1 MARSTPP
8 VGRASSLGESREAS
22 PRDARQTDT
31 AAVRGLR
38 RQRRRAPCPPVTPT
52 PLPAPPTAVEL
63 LALITRVRSV
73 KVAIGDLDAGRLYDL
88 RSFKSTWAELA
99 YLHRLAAGGRHG
111 GTVVTSM
118 RQLVTGVAPLHPAW
132 KLNGDRWE
140 DRDRHHSAVRRRLS
154 TLAAAQLLR
163 WRVGLDE
170 DLEERRTELELLPV
184 PELRDEELA
193 TAAARLA
200 RWEAR
205 YGPQLNTPSPI
216 AISDVKQA
224 AAPLSATERQRRG
237 CERARRNAQ
246 ARRLDRASQTITAP
260 PFGTPTTPENN
271 NLESSSNQPQLRHV
285 YENRTRARAHEDALR
300 SSHTPT
306 PTQPDK
312 AATKHQES
320 KPNHPSSDWQQE
332 IVERVEARRA
342 TFELREQQAIRR
354 ATEVAGWS
362 IEREWPTIRL
372 KEAWVVARHGAT
384 EAALHGGRAAGPLAF
399 ERAGSSWERRGPR
412 NDYVALRRAVARYER
427 NHPAAPDGY
436 PAGGLAALLH
446 LGVLA
451 RERGEQNGPMYLA
464 YAIGAL
470 DQLSRRMRALNT
482 ANSTGR
488 TARQVARAKA
498 RHSASETSAPLAF
511 RTKAWPAWIVLDAA
525 GLPEVTLTDRFQ
537 DALVTR
543 PPGPPSWE
551 IEREV
556 LRDALLIRNGSLPPE
571 LDGRTAMAQ
580 RSRGEMPPAD
590 RRAAS
595 LAGELAQL
603 TGLPARQL
611 SKFTPEQLG
620 GMLERARAA
629 QRRDQQR
636 ANERRQTEQP
646 E

>member
-1 MARSTPP
+1 
-8 VGRASSLGESREAS
+8 VSSLGEAREAS
-22 PRDARQTDT
+22 PRDARQTDP
-31 AAVRGLR
+31 AAERGLR
-38 RQRRRAPCPPVTPT
+38 RQRRRAPCPPIQAT
-52 PLPAPPTAVEL
+52 PLPTPPTAVEL

-73 KVAIGDLDAGRLYDL
+73 KVAIGELDAGRLYDL

-132 KLNGDRWE
+132 KLSGDRWE

-170 DLEERRTELELLPV
+170 DLEERRTELELRPV

-193 TAAARLA
+193 TAAAKLA

-237 CERARRNAQ
+237 CERARRSAQ
-246 ARRLDRASQTITAP
+246 ARRRDRASQTITAP

-271 NLESSSNQPQLRHV
+271 NLEFSSNQPQLRHV
-285 YENRTRARAHEDALR
+285 YENRTRAGAHEDALR
-300 SSHTPT
+300 SSHTAT
-306 PTQPDK
+306 PTRPGK
-312 AATKHQES
+312 AATKNQGS
-320 KPNHPSSDWQQE
+320 KASGPSSDWQQE
-332 IVERVEARRA
+332 ILERVEARRA
-342 TFELREQQAIRR
+342 IFALREQQAIRR
-354 ATEVAGWS
+354 ATEVASWS

-372 KEAWVVARHGAT
+372 KEAWVVARHEAT
-384 EAALHGGRAAGPLAF
+384 EAALHGGRAAGPLA
-399 ERAGSSWERRGPR
+399 RGPR

-451 RERGEQNGPMYLA
+451 RESSDQNGPMLLA

-482 ANSTGR
+482 ANSTPR

-498 RHSASETSAPLAF
+498 RHSKSETSGPLTF
-511 RTKAWPAWIVLDAA
+511 RTRAWPPWVVLDTA
-525 GLPEVTLTDRFQ
+525 GIPELTLTDRFQ

-556 LRDALLIRNGSLPPE
+556 LRDALLLRNGTLPPE

-580 RSRGEMPPAD
+580 RSRGEMPAAD

-636 ANERRQTEQP
+636 ANEHRQTEQS
-646 E
+646 